1 MSQAVAVDVHILDK
15 EYRVMCPPEERD
27 ALIASARQLDARM
40 REIRDHGRVIGTERI
55 AVMTALNIVHELM
68 QRDTHQQA
76 LDHDI
81 GNRLRRLTRRVDEAL
96 A

>member
-1 MSQAVAVDVHILDK
+1 VSQSVAVDVHILDK

-55 AVMTALNIVHELM
+55 AVMAALNIVHELM
-68 QRDTHQQA
+68 QRETTQHEFDQD
-76 LDHDI
+76 L
-81 GNRLRRLTRRVDEAL
+81 GKRLRRLTQRIDEAL